1 MRTSVLALLLC
12 TSLTGCMD
20 VLDKLERA
28 GKPPAMSEVK
38 DPTREPSYAPISWP
52 MPEAKSPPAQQY
64 ANSLWQPGSRAFF
77 RDQRASR
84 VGDILRVKI
93 KINDKAEVGN
103 ETERKR
109 DVTEN
114 LDTPS
119 VFGVEELLVRP
130 LPKVATPS
138 DLLNITS
145 NTNTK
150 GKGSVKRQDTVDTMV
165 AALIIQVLPNG
176 NYVIDGKQEIRVNY
190 DVREVSIKGVVRP
203 QDITTDNTVDST
215 QVAEARI
222 VYGGRGQLMDV
233 QQPRWGSQVI
243 ETLSPF

>member
-1 MRTSVLALLLC
+1 MRISLLALALC
-12 TSLTGCMD
+12 TSLTACTD
-20 VLDKLERA
+20 TLNKLERA
-28 GKPPAMSEVK
+28 GKPPPLSEVK
-38 DPTREPSYAPISWP
+38 DPTRDPEYAPLSWP
-52 MPEAKSPPAQQY
+52 MPEGKAPPTQQY

-84 VGDILRVKI
+84 VGDILRIKI

-109 DVTEN
+109 DNTEN
-114 LDTPS
+114 LQTPS
-119 VFGVEELLVRP
+119 VFGVEDLLVRP
-130 LPKVATPS
+130 LPKVANPAQ
-138 DLLNITS
+138 LLDTVS

-150 GKGSVKRQDTVDTMV
+150 GKGTIKRQDTIDTMV

-176 NYVIDGKQEIRVNY
+176 NYVIEGKQEILVNY

-233 QQPRWGSQVI
+233 QQPRWGSQVV